1 MKPFK
6 FLSPARWLLLAL
18 FPALFTSAFA
28 QQPRDGAAVIR
39 AMRDRYQ
46 SSWYKTVTFTQKS
59 TTYNPDGST
68 KIETWYEAAL
78 LPGSLRIDIGKPSD
92 GNGYLMVNG
101 NLTVMKDTQVADSH
115 PYVNMLLVL
124 GFDAYT
130 QDANA
135 TIQVVKAEGYDL
147 SKLHED
153 TWEGKAVYVVG
164 ADKGDLKTKQFWI
177 EKDSLL
183 FVRIIESTRKE
194 PTKLSDVR
202 FVDYRK
208 LAGAWIAARV
218 EVHSEVD
225 GKDALTFSEDYTEI
239 QANVKLNPGTFD
251 PKQFNATHW
260 EKP

>member
-1 MKPFK
+1 
-6 FLSPARWLLLAL
+6 
-18 FPALFTSAFA
+18 
-28 QQPRDGAAVIR
+28 
-39 AMRDRYQ
+39 
-46 SSWYKTVTFTQKS
+46 
-59 TTYNPDGST
+59 
-68 KIETWYEAAL
+68 
-78 LPGSLRIDIGKPSD
+78 
-92 GNGYLMVNG
+92 
-101 NLTVMKDTQVADSH
+101 
-115 PYVNMLLVL
+115 
-124 GFDAYT
+124 
-130 QDANA
+130 
-135 TIQVVKAEGYDL
+135 VKAEGYDL